1 MNVLIKPKLT
11 TMTLFHRNFF
21 AIAVGI
27 FGLTG
32 PVFVRAA
39 ENPVTIKASE
49 LASQLSA
56 LRQNGSSY
64 VRLRLE
70 VKGAS
75 SQTLQLQIKER
86 RTKNGT
92 EVVYQVLWPKER
104 KGESVLLRIVGNRPA
119 SGSVFVPPNLVN
131 AIDDLKAP
139 LLGSDLAYA
148 DVIEDFFAWDQQVF
162 LGTEEIDRVSCQI
175 IESKPGKSDRSIYGS
190 VRSWVDMKRLLP
202 LRVEKYSSSGQLLR
216 RIDSTRVVSDDGGY
230 IPATLTVS
238 GVRPSFSSIFEG
250 SRIKHDVSFTDRDFT
265 PEGIKDV
272 ASPRG
277 SGE

>member
-1 MNVLIKPKLT
+1 MNVVTKPRLRL
-11 TMTLFHRNFF
+11 MNLFHRNFLVMT
-21 AIAVGI
+21 VGI
-27 FGLTG
+27 FGLAL
-32 PVFVRAA
+32 PVFARAA
-39 ENPVTIKASE
+39 ENPATIKASE
-49 LASQLSA
+49 LANQLSA

-86 RTKNGT
+86 RTKNAT

-104 KGESVLLRIVGNRPA
+104 KGESVLLRMVGNRPA

-148 DVIEDFFAWDQQVF
+148 DVIEDFFAWDQQMF

-190 VRSWVDMKRLLP
+190 VRSWVDMKRLIP
-202 LRVEKYSSSGQLLR
+202 LRVEKYSSSGQLVR

-230 IPATLTVS
+230 IPANLMVS
-238 GVRPSFSSIFEG
+238 GVRSNSSSLFEG
-250 SRIKHDVSFTDRDFT
+250 SRIKHDVSYTDRDFT
-265 PEGIKDV
+265 PDGIKEV

-277 SGE
+277 AGE

>member
-49 LASQLSA
+49 LASRLSA

-86 RTKNGT
+86 RTKSGT

-104 KGESVLLRIVGNRPA
+104 KGESVLLRMVGNRPA
-119 SGSVFVPPNLVN
+119 SGAVFVPPNLVN

-175 IESKPGKSDRSIYGS
+175 IESKPGKADRSIYGS

>member
-1 MNVLIKPKLT
+1 MN
-11 TMTLFHRNFF
+11 LFHRNFLVMM
-21 AIAVGI
+21 VGI
-27 FGLTG
+27 FGLAL
-32 PVFVRAA
+32 PVFARAA

-49 LASQLSA
+49 LANQLSA

-86 RTKNGT
+86 RTKNAT
-92 EVVYQVLWPKER
+92 EVVYQILWPKER
-104 KGESVLLRIVGNRPA
+104 KGESVLLRMVGNRPA
-119 SGSVFVPPNLVN
+119 NGAVFVPPNVVSS
-131 AIDDLKAP
+131 IDDLKAP

-148 DVIEDFFAWDQQVF
+148 DVIEDFFAWDQQMF

-190 VRSWVDMKRLLP
+190 VRSWVDIKRLIP
-202 LRVEKYSSSGQLLR
+202 LRVEKYSSSGQLVR

-230 IPATLTVS
+230 IPANLMVS
-238 GVRPSFSSIFEG
+238 GVRSNSSSLFEG
-250 SRIKHDVSFTDRDFT
+250 SRIKHDVSYTDRDFT
-265 PEGIKDV
+265 PDGIKEV

-277 SGE
+277 AGE

>member
-1 MNVLIKPKLT
+1 MNVVTKLRLRL
-11 TMTLFHRNFF
+11 MNLFHRNFLVMT
-21 AIAVGI
+21 VGI
-27 FGLTG
+27 FGLAL
-32 PVFVRAA
+32 PVFARAA
-39 ENPVTIKASE
+39 ENPATIKASE
-49 LASQLSA
+49 LASRLSV

-104 KGESVLLRIVGNRPA
+104 KGESVLLRMVGNRPA
-119 SGSVFVPPNLVN
+119 SGAVFVPPNQVN

-148 DVIEDFFAWDQQVF
+148 DVIEDFFSWDQQVF

-238 GVRPSFSSIFEG
+238 GVRPSSSSIFEG

-265 PEGIKDV
+265 NEGIKDV

-277 SGE
+277 AGE

>member
-49 LASQLSA
+49 LASRLSA

-86 RTKNGT
+86 RTKSGT

-104 KGESVLLRIVGNRPA
+104 KGESVLLRMVGNRPA
-119 SGSVFVPPNLVN
+119 SGAVFVPPNLVN

-202 LRVEKYSSSGQLLR
+202 LRVEKYSSSGQLVR

-230 IPATLTVS
+230 IPANLMVS

>member
-49 LASQLSA
+49 LASRLSA

-86 RTKNGT
+86 RTKSGT

-104 KGESVLLRIVGNRPA
+104 KGESVLLRMVGNRPA
-119 SGSVFVPPNLVN
+119 SGAVFVPPNLVN

-148 DVIEDFFAWDQQVF
+148 DVIEDFFAWDQQMF

-190 VRSWVDMKRLLP
+190 VRSWVDMKRLIP
-202 LRVEKYSSSGQLLR
+202 LRVEKYSSSGQLVR

-230 IPATLTVS
+230 IPANLMVS

>member
-1 MNVLIKPKLT
+1 MNALTKPRLT
-11 TMTLFHRNFF
+11 MMTLFHRNFF

-86 RTKNGT
+86 RTKSGT

-104 KGESVLLRIVGNRPA
+104 KGESVLLRMVGNRPA
-119 SGSVFVPPNLVN
+119 SGTVFVPPNLVN

-148 DVIEDFFAWDQQVF
+148 DVVEDFFAWDQQMF

-175 IESKPGKSDRSIYGS
+175 IESKPGKADRSIYGS

-238 GVRPSFSSIFEG
+238 GVRPSASSIFEG

-265 PEGIKDV
+265 NEGIKDV